1 MKYFFQ
7 PIKIIILPFKY
18 NYAKM
23 KSLTYTFFL
32 LAFTIS
38 FNSFAQETKTVTYL
52 YDSLIPAT
60 KKFVVAQPRVPAF
73 KIRTKTHYLPF
84 SHWSQKN
91 TLGFD
96 ISEVA
101 FVNWNAGGTSSI
113 SGLLKGKFLRNYS
126 SLNSNWSNELI
137 FRYGV
142 NKQDGQSIKKT
153 DDALQINSSFG
164 YRHNPKSNWYHSV
177 KFNFNT
183 QFTNG
188 YAYPNTSKAI
198 SKTFA
203 PAYIFLG
210 MGAENINKEKN
221 RTFYV
226 SPFTFKTTLVLDQT
240 LANQG
245 AFGVPKAI
253 YDADKNIIEE
263 GKKSKMELGF
273 LITNKF
279 KKEILK
285 NINLEN
291 RISLYS
297 DYINRFGNI
306 DVNCDLQLELIVNQ
320 YVKANIGAHIIYDD
334 DIKSKREIAGVQVTE
349 GPKTQV
355 RQAIGVGLEYVF

>member
-1 MKYFFQ
+1 
-7 PIKIIILPFKY
+7 
-18 NYAKM
+18 M
-23 KSLTYTFFL
+23 KSLTYVLLLLTFSVSYNCL
-32 LAFTIS
+32 SQEKTRETIQVS
-38 FNSFAQETKTVTYL
+38 IYDSIQHATVKFTVTG
-52 YDSLIPAT
+52 PE
-60 KKFVVAQPRVPAF
+60 
-73 KIRTKTHYLPF
+73 KIFLKIQTKTHYLPF
-84 SHWSQKN
+84 SHWTTKN

-113 SGLLKGKFLRNYS
+113 SGLLKGKFIRNYTT
-126 SLNSNWSNELI
+126 LNSNWSNELI

-142 NKQDGQSIKKT
+142 NKQDGQDVKKT
-153 DDALQINSSFG
+153 DDALQINSTFG
-164 YRHNPKSNWYHSV
+164 YRHNPNSNWFHSA
-177 KFNFNT
+177 KFSFNT

-203 PAYIFLG
+203 PAYMFIG

-221 RTFYV
+221 RTFYI

-253 YDADKNIIEE
+253 YDADKNLITE
-263 GKKSKMELGF
+263 GKQSKTEFGF
-273 LITNKF
+273 LITNKY

-285 NINLEN
+285 NVVLEN
-291 RISLYS
+291 RLSLYS
-297 DYINRFGNI
+297 DYLNRFGNI

-320 YVKANIGAHIIYDD
+320 YVKANIGAHVIYDD

-349 GPKTQV
+349 GPRTQV